1 MSLSE
6 KDKYA
11 IKGMLSDGK
20 TVDEIL
26 NLLKKN
32 KEREVVEAFVEEQA
46 VPVESSQ
53 VGNSD
58 KLSELNSQ
66 LIELG
71 LNAGDLADI
80 INKITNVKDK
90 EVGEI
95 KNEVI
100 SKANGLR
107 LMQRKSGTVAM
118 TGPASERADEI
129 RKLVKKNGDTHSYL
143 FKPRKNE

>member
-11 IKGMLSDGK
+11 IKGMVSDGK
-20 TVDEIL
+20 ELSEIL

-32 KEREVVEAFVEEQA
+32 KEKDEVVEFVGGLAKPE
-46 VPVESSQ
+46 VDRS
-53 VGNSD
+53 
-58 KLSELNSQ
+58 KMSELNAQ
-66 LIELG
+66 LAELG
-71 LNAGDLADI
+71 IDPNELADVI
-80 INKITNVKDK
+80 SKIADVKDK

-100 SKANGLR
+100 AKANGLR
-107 LMQRKSGTVAM
+107 LMQTKTAGGQSGTMAM
-118 TGPASERADEI
+118 TGPASERNDEI
-129 RKLVKKNGDTHSYL
+129 RKMVKKGDTHSYL